1 MRIIVDA
8 FGGDNAP
15 LEILRGCEMAVN
27 ELGID
32 ILLTG
37 DEEKIRAC
45 AEENGIPL
53 SRCEIVSADSVVEMT
68 DHAEAVI
75 KKKKNSSLA
84 EAMRQLAAGNGDAVV
99 SAGNTG
105 AVLMGGTFIVKR
117 IRGIKRAALATLL
130 PTNDGGRMMLL
141 DSGANADCRPEI
153 LAQFAMMG
161 NEYMRG
167 FFGID
172 RPRIGLL
179 NVGTEDTK
187 GGVLQKETFALLKEM
202 DINFIGN
209 VEARDALVG
218 VCDVLVTDGFC
229 GNVLL
234 KGIEGTVGTVMDN
247 LKEIMYASLKTKLA
261 ALVLKPGLRRF
272 KHKLD
277 YTEVGGAP
285 LIGVSAPVIKAHGNS
300 KAKAFKNAIKQAV
313 EFANS
318 GAVEAIAAAVK
329 SGKDTDNA
337 DA

>member
-15 LEILRGCEMAVN
+15 LEILRGCEMAVDQ
-27 ELGID
+27 LGID

-45 AEENGIPL
+45 AEENGISL

-75 KKKKNSSLA
+75 KEKKNSSLA

-130 PTNDGGRMMLL
+130 PTNDGGRVMLL

-209 VEARDALVG
+209 VEARDVLVG